1 MQHGLSY
8 CDFSAWMAPGDSFF
22 SALVHEP
29 FKPYSI
35 YSYTLIKMV
44 DLQIYPPKGID
55 DLLTRSYVRG
65 DFNSAARNSPH
76 NC

>member
-1 MQHGLSY
+1 
-8 CDFSAWMAPGDSFF
+8 
-22 SALVHEP
+22 
-29 FKPYSI
+29 
-35 YSYTLIKMV
+35 MV

-76 NC
+76 NCWVAYSSKIYIYNSVVNEVQRQVLVESPLCIIESQAPT